1 VHAVIVEGVPACSL
15 DTLAIAGEIGLAHTF
30 IDEIV
35 LAGDVM
41 HIECGL
47 AD

>member
-1 VHAVIVEGVPACSL
+1 LCLAV
-15 DTLAIAGEIGLAHTF
+15 TGEICLAHSL

-47 AD
+47 ADELVGIVELVRL